1 MSLTAQGPRL
11 EVVGLPPHVAAWSVA
26 RIPGFVLGVLSRWE
40 REHGA
45 LPERFSLVLCP
56 QAEVNALGG
65 LPDGLHALTDP
76 RLRCRHFTGCHRP
89 YLVILF
95 TGKEAEDRRSAAQAL
110 LPWSE
115 GYRVT
120 ADAEQV
126 RLEFAEASEALEA
139 EDADR
144 EAPAQRLRELL
155 ASGELLRI
163 LE

>member
-1 MSLTAQGPRL
+1 MGLSTDARGL

-26 RIPGFVLGVLSRWE
+26 RIPGFVASALERWE
-40 REHGA
+40 REHGT
-45 LPERFSLVLCP
+45 LPGQFSLALCP

-65 LPDGLHALTDP
+65 LPEGLHALTDP

-95 TGKEAEDRRSAAQAL
+95 TGEQAEARRSAAQAL

-115 GYRVT
+115 GYRVSVGPGR
-120 ADAEQV
+120 V
-126 RLEFAEASEALEA
+126 RLEFAEASEALDLGE
-139 EDADR
+139 DR
-144 EAPAQRLRELL
+144 EAPRRRLRELL